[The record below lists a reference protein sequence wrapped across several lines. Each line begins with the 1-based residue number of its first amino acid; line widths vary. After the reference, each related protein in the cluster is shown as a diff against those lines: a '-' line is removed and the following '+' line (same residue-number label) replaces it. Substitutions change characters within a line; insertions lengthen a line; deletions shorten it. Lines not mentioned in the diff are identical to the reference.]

1 MWKTLFLTILL
12 LINVN
17 SKLVAIQRKQK
28 HITVNPVIAGDNSKI
43 KDDEVTFYL
52 YNTKVNNYKVNV
64 EDNGKKFYE
73 KDGVKIL
80 IHGWGG
86 DNETFWYSPMRI
98 AYVKKGFNVVLV
110 DWSLEAQTNF
120 NNAVNKIPFIAEI
133 ITQFVIELSK
143 TIVIEQFHL
152 IGHCLGAHIAGV
164 VGKKMFSQNHEKIWR
179 ITGLDPTG
187 LSFNHIKDTK
197 RLSKDDAVH
206 VDTILTDSGLNGM
219 GLNRTIGQI
228 NFFPNGGIA
237 SQPGCLR
244 FPCSHNRA
252 ALYFQESITSKNFIA
267 RKCDN
272 FLHYTNKKCSN
283 NLVNILGDKTY
294 LDVKGD
300 FYLSTSSQSPFGL
313 GDT

>member
-1 MWKTLFLTILL
+1 MWKTLCLTILL

-86 DNETFWYSPMRI
+86 DNETFWYSPMRS

-120 NNAVNKIPFIAEI
+120 NNAVNKIPFIAEV

-164 VGKKMFSQNHEKIWR
+164 V
-179 ITGLDPTG
+179 
-187 LSFNHIKDTK
+187 
-197 RLSKDDAVH
+197 
-206 VDTILTDSGLNGM
+206 DSGLNGM